1 MLSKM
6 KANTKICCEVSMRA
20 TRNWSNGVEVK
31 KLGQLSATKK
41 AQRSKRN
48 QKEDIC
54 LNCKKEKCKGI
65 CKEFKK

>member
-1 MLSKM
+1 
-6 KANTKICCEVSMRA
+6 MRA

-54 LNCKKEKCKGI
+54 LNCKKEKCKGT